1 MVFDIGAIYIFVRK
15 READGQQFAN
25 PARQWDG
32 FVLFTAGEALY
43 EDEASRA
50 QLQPGDLIPLRR
62 GGRYRLTYLRGV
74 QYVTCAFDFT
84 QTCPEIDALRGVLH
98 LSCEQQRAVMECEAL
113 FRQRAPE
120 RYMRCKARLFELY
133 AQWIGAS
140 RTPHEP
146 CEPCARAEAFLR
158 ENYAR
163 AFTAQEIAQACGVS
177 PSHLRALFHA
187 RTGLS
192 ILEYRDRLRAERAAE
207 MLRSGLFT
215 VTETALALGY
225 CDVYYFSRAFKKRF
239 GVPPSRLR
247 GQ

>member
-158 ENYAR
+158 
-163 AFTAQEIAQACGVS
+163 
-177 PSHLRALFHA
+177 
-187 RTGLS
+187 GLS

-239 GVPPSRLR
+239 GIPPSRLR